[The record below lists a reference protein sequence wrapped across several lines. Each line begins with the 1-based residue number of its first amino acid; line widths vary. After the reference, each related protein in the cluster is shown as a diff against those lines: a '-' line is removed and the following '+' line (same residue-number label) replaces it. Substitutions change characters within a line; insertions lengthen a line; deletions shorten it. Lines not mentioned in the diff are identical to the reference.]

1 MKETKVGYEI
11 DKMLVDPIE
20 YWVHHIEGGR
30 RTKKIGPFATEENAL
45 LAVDRD
51 KEWGHGKSSGQG

>member
-20 YWVHHIEGGR
+20 YWVHRIEGGR
-30 RTKKIGPFATEENAL
+30 RTKQIGPFATEENAL
-45 LAVDRD
+45 LAVDQD
-51 KEWGHGKSSGQG
+51 KG